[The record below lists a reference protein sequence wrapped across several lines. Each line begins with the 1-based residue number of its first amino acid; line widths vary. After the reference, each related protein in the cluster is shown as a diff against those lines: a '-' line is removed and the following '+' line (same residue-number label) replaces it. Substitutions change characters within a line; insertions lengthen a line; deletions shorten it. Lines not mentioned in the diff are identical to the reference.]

1 MAVRTQ
7 SLRFAANRA
16 PSHHLSVIAR
26 TDLPIRAPYRFGGL
40 AARDLSLCV
49 PPSLITAWQR
59 DRNTNRLSITYAFRP
74 RLRPASPAVDQ
85 HGCGT
90 LGHSVEQIRT
100 ALALLVPTFALLAP
114 PGRLPPS
121 LHRRPG
127 RSPTTQTTV
136 CIRGFGAELSP
147 GGLSVPRHH
156 RPVSYY
162 ALFQGWLLLSQP
174 PGCLCTATA
183 LPTQFRLG
191 DLSRRSG
198 LFPSRRW
205 NFAPTVSLPV
215 RHHGIRRL
223 VRVGKRQAPAPI
235 RLRYLRGGSKSRGCT

>member
-7 SLRFAANRA
+7 SRRFAANRA

-40 AARDLSLCV
+40 ASRDLSPCV
-49 PPSLITAWQR
+49 PPSLITARQR

-100 ALALLVPTFALLAP
+100 ALALLVPTFALPSAP
-114 PGRLPPS
+114 PDLPVW
-121 LHRRPG
+121 LHGGWG
-127 RSPTTQTTV
+127 RSPTINTCV
-136 CIRGFGAELSP
+136 LIRGFGARLSP
-147 GGLSVPRHH
+147 GGLSVPRHT

-174 PGCLCTATA
+174 PGCLRAPTT
-183 LPTQFRLG
+183 LPT
-191 DLSRRSG
+191 
-198 LFPSRRW
+198 
-205 NFAPTVSLPV
+205 
-215 RHHGIRRL
+215 
-223 VRVGKRQAPAPI
+223 
-235 RLRYLRGGSKSRGCT
+235 

>member
-90 LGHSVEQIRT
+90 LGHPVGGIRT
-100 ALALLVPTFALLAP
+100 LLALLMPTFALPHAP
-114 PGRLPPS
+114 AVLTIDLHSERDAPLPPEV
-121 LHRRPG
+121 RRTGPQT
-127 RSPTTQTTV
+127 RSFGTRLEPRW
-136 CIRGFGAELSP
+136 IFGAEPLD
-147 GGLSVPRHH
+147 
-156 RPVSYY
+156 
-162 ALFQGWLLLSQP
+162 Q
-174 PGCLCTATA
+174 
-183 LPTQFRLG
+183 
-191 DLSRRSG
+191 
-198 LFPSRRW
+198 
-205 NFAPTVSLPV
+205 
-215 RHHGIRRL
+215 
-223 VRVGKRQAPAPI
+223 
-235 RLRYLRGGSKSRGCT
+235 

>member
-1 MAVRTQ
+1 LAVRTQ
-7 SLRFAANRA
+7 SLRFGANSA

-100 ALALLVPTFALLAP
+100 ALALLVPTFALPAP

-121 LHRRPG
+121 LHWRPG
-127 RSPTTQTTV
+127 RSPTM
-136 CIRGFGAELSP
+136 RSKNASAA
-147 GGLSVPRHH
+147 SVPNLA
-156 RPVSYY
+156 PVD
-162 ALFQGWLLLSQP
+162 
-174 PGCLCTATA
+174 CRC
-183 LPTQFRLG
+183 
-191 DLSRRSG
+191 
-198 LFPSRRW
+198 
-205 NFAPTVSLPV
+205 
-215 RHHGIRRL
+215 
-223 VRVGKRQAPAPI
+223 
-235 RLRYLRGGSKSRGCT
+235 RGTIDQ